1 MPSGSL
7 ETEFSSS
14 PREVW
19 DIISDYDS
27 APAWVPNLVS
37 VSPLTS
43 GPLTVGSRFAQLMHV
58 MGREMELTITITEL
72 DPPVRIAYSGEGKSV
87 KITGRSTISE
97 TSNGCALSSDWSIE
111 LSGMMRLSTPLAVAW
126 TRDNLKQT
134 MKALA
139 DRLSQQG

>member
-27 APAWVPNLVS
+27 APAWVPSLVS
-37 VSPLTS
+37 VNPLTS
-43 GPLTVGSRFAQLMHV
+43 GPLTVGSRFAQVMQV

-72 DPPVRIAYSGEGKSV
+72 DPPTRIAYSGEGKSV

-97 TSNGCALSSDWSIE
+97 TPSGCTLNSDWSIE

-134 MKALA
+134 MKALT